1 MSELRTR
8 ITQVQKDAMRAK
20 DQQKLSA
27 VRLVM
32 ASLKDKDIAARTQ
45 NKPDGISDQEILSM
59 LQSMIKQRHES
70 IRMYK
75 EGGREELAARE
86 AAEID
91 VIESFL
97 PAQLSEEETAKA
109 VDSAIAQNGATSIKD
124 MGKVMGVLKAKY
136 AGEIDMGKVSALVR
150 EKLG

>member
-8 ITQVQKDAMRAK
+8 ITQTQKDAMRAK
-20 DQQKLSA
+20 DQQRLSA

-75 EGGREELAARE
+75 EGGRQELADRE

-91 VIESFL
+91 VIEGFL
-97 PAQLSEEETAKA
+97 PAQLSEEETATA
-109 VDSAIAQNGATSIKD
+109 VEEAITQSGATSIKD
-124 MGKVMGVLKAKY
+124 MGKVMGVLKSKY
-136 AGEIDMGKVSALVR
+136 AGEIDMGMVSALVKG
-150 EKLG
+150 KLT